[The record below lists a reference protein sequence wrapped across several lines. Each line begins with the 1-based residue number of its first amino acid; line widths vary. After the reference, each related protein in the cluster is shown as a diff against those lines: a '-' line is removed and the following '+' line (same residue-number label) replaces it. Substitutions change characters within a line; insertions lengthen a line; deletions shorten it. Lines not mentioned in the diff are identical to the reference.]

1 MLWGRG
7 DGQRFLF
14 HPARGNLTR
23 MEGPLGTTASASL
36 PRAWY
41 GASLAEFLSA
51 EPAAILGDLVANS
64 GFTDVP
70 EQKDAW
76 LNELGFLKGQLSGL
90 TRSLFLEF
98 DIPRMG
104 RRIDA
109 VVLSGP
115 VVFVVEFKVGEQ
127 PRSTPKTRKH
137 TGDRLKGGENLR
149 LNLDWTTARGRWR
162 KVQRERAADAGDQ
175 TDGTAA
181 ADGQGRFVGAGAG
194 Q

>member
-1 MLWGRG
+1 
-7 DGQRFLF
+7 
-14 HPARGNLTR
+14 